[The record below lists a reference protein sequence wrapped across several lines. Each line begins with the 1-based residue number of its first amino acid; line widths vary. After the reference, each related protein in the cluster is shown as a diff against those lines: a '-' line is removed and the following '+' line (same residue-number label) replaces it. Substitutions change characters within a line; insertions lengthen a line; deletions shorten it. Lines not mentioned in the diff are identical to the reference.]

1 MSKQKTKQLVTN
13 RVRVTKNGKVLRR
26 RAFARHLNVGK
37 TKKRLRRLHKMT
49 EVKEPLA
56 KKLRN
61 FLGKS
66 IKRKAE
72 SKYHGK
78 S

>member
-13 RVRVTKNGKVLRR
+13 RIRVTKSGKLLRR

-37 TKKRLRRLHKMT
+37 SKKRLRRLHKMT
-49 EVKEPLA
+49 EVKEPFA

-66 IKRKAE
+66 IKRKNQT
-72 SKYHGK
+72 KYDK